1 MRNIFSS
8 EYGVFIEKEGNDKF
22 IVSDNVGILGI
33 KRKVV
38 EGGENEFVVQVEL
51 RNIGEEDVLVKSM
64 VVAEF
69 LLTGK
74 VEKVLENGWGQSS
87 FSGYRT
93 QVKET
98 KRKRII
104 LKRDQNSNSFMKNF
118 GYLEGSMVNEW
129 FTQVVFSE
137 KNCVFGAVTSAD
149 QFTQIYLKEGKDG
162 LKVRITCQLDDYRLK
177 PDEKLVS
184 EKIALVWGRK
194 AKETLEDYADLIA
207 KYSKTRSVK
216 TPPVGLC
223 CAYYFQGN
231 IVSEE
236 YLRSQLRSL
245 TLFPGK
251 TGLKY
256 VEIDAGYC
264 TWGDWLEI
272 NNSFPSGMKV
282 MVNEIRKMG
291 LKAGIW
297 CAPYVADP
305 KSNLYKQHPDW
316 FLRNKSGRE
325 IEGRLSSPLDLLP
338 QFSLKVLDPT
348 LPEVQKYIRKVVKQF
363 MDWGF
368 EMLKIDFTY
377 PVCFSDRYF
386 LPVTRAQAL
395 RMGYEVIRST
405 AGERIH
411 LMSAI
416 SQLSPLVGVVD
427 SARVGID
434 TLNPYVSKIPFFG
447 KMINGYMFKE
457 SMRNN
462 SARLFLNGKV
472 WINDADCFVGRG
484 HAGLSKSQ
492 MSEQFD
498 FLKKYKGSIWI
509 GDSFKTMTKS
519 NLDKYIDLFRKRWG
533 K

>member
-1 MRNIFSS
+1 MKNIFSS
-8 EYGVFIEKEGNDKF
+8 EYGVYLEAEGKNIFVASGRGGTIGVSRSVIEKK
-22 IVSDNVGILGI
+22 
-33 KRKVV
+33 
-38 EGGENEFVVQVEL
+38 ENEIVMQVEL
-51 RNIGEEDVLVKSM
+51 SNTGKEDILVKSI

-69 LLTGK
+69 LLIGK

-93 QVKET
+93 QINKT
-98 KRKRII
+98 KRKIFV
-104 LKRDQNSNSFMKNF
+104 LKRDQNPNSFVKSF

-137 KNCVFGAVTSAD
+137 RSCVIGAVTSAN
-149 QFTQIYLKEGKDG
+149 QFTQIYLKENNKG
-162 LKVRITCQLDDYRLK
+162 LKVRITCQMDDLILK
-177 PDEKLVS
+177 PGKKMVS
-184 EKIALVWGRK
+184 EKIAFVWWR
-194 AKETLEDYADLIA
+194 ETRRTLENFADLIK
-207 KYSKTRSVK
+207 KYSNTRSVEN
-216 TPPVGLC
+216 PPVGLC

-245 TLFPGK
+245 FLFLGK
-251 TGLKY
+251 TDLKY

-297 CAPYVADP
+297 FAPYVADP
-305 KSNLYKQHPDW
+305 RSNLYKQHPDW
-316 FLRNKSGRE
+316 FLRNKQGRA
-325 IEGRLSSPLDLLP
+325 IEGRLSSPLDYLP
-338 QFSLKVLDPT
+338 QLSLKVLDPT
-348 LPEVQKYIRKVVKQF
+348 HPEVQTYIRKVVKQF

-377 PVCFSDRYF
+377 PVCFSNRYF
-386 LPVTRAQAL
+386 LPVTRARAL
-395 RMGYEVIRST
+395 RMGFEVIRSV
-405 AGERIH
+405 AGEKVF

-434 TLNPYVSKIPFFG
+434 TLNPYVSKIPIFG

-472 WINDADCFVGRG
+472 WINDADCFVGRKG
-484 HAGLSKSQ
+484 AGLSHSQ
-492 MSEQFD
+492 VDEQFE
-498 FLKKYKGSIWI
+498 FMKKYKGAVWV

-519 NLDKYIDLFRKRWG
+519 NLDRYTDLFKKKLRK
-533 K
+533 